1 MFKNFVYETKNNFVN
16 FPIYPKDMPIL
27 MNNDIWKKIIMVNRE
42 LKKNGLCLTIYDAY
56 RPIQV
61 QKLFWEFFY
70 EKYGYYDEL
79 KVANPKERGTHNIK
93 INAVDILLS
102 NMDGIVA
109 SLPCDFDDFSKK
121 SNVEYNGCG
130 RKEKYNRDLLISVAS
145 KYGLIVN
152 PGEWWHYT
160 DESIQDYGLHYDYNN
175 TDLVPLEEKI
185 TFLLK

>member
-1 MFKNFVYETKNNFVN
+1 M
-16 FPIYPKDMPIL
+16 
-27 MNNDIWKKIIMVNRE
+27 
-42 LKKNGLCLTIYDAY
+42 
-56 RPIQV
+56 
-61 QKLFWEFFY
+61 
-70 EKYGYYDEL
+70 
-79 KVANPKERGTHNIK
+79 ANPKKRGTHNIK

-109 SLPCDFDDFSKK
+109 SLPCDFDDFSK
-121 SNVEYNGCG
+121 SLTLSIMAVEE
-130 RKEKYNRDLLISVAS
+130 KKKYNRDLLISVAF